1 MRLKDIMKAPAKTIN
16 RLTEL
21 GSQGMKGS
29 LEKIK
34 EIATTIQEI
43 EDSLKA
49 PPMLK
54 NIENMTLT
62 SEAMQNVAEN
72 IRNIRSELDA
82 TGIIEEARNTSTI
95 VGMNS
100 TFNKK
105 IQNLKDLAADC
116 KDIARSV
123 KELTNELNLDT
134 NKSAQS

>member
-1 MRLKDIMKAPAKTIN
+1 MRLKDITKAPAKAIK

-21 GSQGMKGS
+21 GTPGMMES

-34 EIATTIQEI
+34 EIASTIQEI

-49 PPMLK
+49 PPMLE
-54 NIENMTLT
+54 NIENMNLT

-72 IRNIRSELDA
+72 IWSIRSELDA

-95 VGMNS
+95 VGMNP

-105 IQNLKDLAADC
+105 IQNLKDLTNSC

-123 KELTNELNLDT
+123 KDLTNELKLDT

>member
-1 MRLKDIMKAPAKTIN
+1 MRLKDITKAPAKAIK

-21 GSQGMKGS
+21 GTPGMMES

-34 EIATTIQEI
+34 EIASTIQEI

-49 PPMLK
+49 PPMLE
-54 NIENMTLT
+54 NIENMNLT

-72 IRNIRSELDA
+72 IWSIRSELDA

-105 IQNLKDLAADC
+105 IQNLKDLTNSC

-123 KELTNELNLDT
+123 KDLTNELKLDT

>member
-1 MRLKDIMKAPAKTIN
+1 MRLNDITKAPAKAIK

-21 GSQGMKGS
+21 GTPGMMES

-54 NIENMTLT
+54 NIENMNLT

-72 IRNIRSELDA
+72 IKNIRSELDA

-100 TFNKK
+100 TFNRKT
-105 IQNLKDLAADC
+105 QNLKDLAADC

-123 KELTNELNLDT
+123 KELTNELKLDT
-134 NKSAQS
+134 GKSAQS

>member
-1 MRLKDIMKAPAKTIN
+1 MRLKDITKAPARAIR

-21 GSQGMKGS
+21 GSPGMMES
-29 LEKIK
+29 LEKIR

-54 NIENMTLT
+54 NIENMNLT
-62 SEAMQNVAEN
+62 SEAMQNVTEN

-95 VGMNS
+95 VWMNS

-105 IQNLKDLAADC
+105 IQNLKDLSMSC

-123 KELTNELNLDT
+123 KELTNELKLDT
-134 NKSAQS
+134 NKSAKS

>member
-1 MRLKDIMKAPAKTIN
+1 MRLKDITKAPAKAIK
-16 RLTEL
+16 RLTEF
-21 GSQGMKGS
+21 GTPGMMES

-54 NIENMTLT
+54 NIENMNLT

-82 TGIIEEARNTSTI
+82 TGIIEEAWNTSTI

-105 IQNLKDLAADC
+105 IQNLKDLALSC

-123 KELTNELNLDT
+123 KELTNELKLDT
-134 NKSAQS
+134 NKSAKS

>member
-1 MRLKDIMKAPAKTIN
+1 MRLKDITKAPAKAIK

-21 GSQGMKGS
+21 GTPGMMES

-34 EIATTIQEI
+34 EIASTIQEI

-49 PPMLK
+49 PPMLE
-54 NIENMTLT
+54 NIENMNLT

-72 IRNIRSELDA
+72 IWSIRSELDA

-105 IQNLKDLAADC
+105 IQNLKDLTNSC

-123 KELTNELNLDT
+123 KDLTSELKLDS

>member
-1 MRLKDIMKAPAKTIN
+1 MRLKDITNAPANAIK

-21 GSQGMKGS
+21 GTPGMMES

-54 NIENMTLT
+54 NIENMNLT

-105 IQNLKDLAADC
+105 IQNLKGLTTSC
-116 KDIARSV
+116 KDIVRSV

>member
-1 MRLKDIMKAPAKTIN
+1 MRLKDITKAPAKAIK

-21 GSQGMKGS
+21 GSPGMMES

-105 IQNLKDLAADC
+105 IQNLKDLSLSC

-123 KELTNELNLDT
+123 KELTNELKLDT

>member
-1 MRLKDIMKAPAKTIN
+1 MRLKDITKAPAKAIK

-21 GSQGMKGS
+21 GSPGMMES

-34 EIATTIQEI
+34 EIATTIEEI
-43 EDSLKA
+43 EDSLKT

-54 NIENMTLT
+54 NIENMNLT

-95 VGMNS
+95 VGVNS
-100 TFNKK
+100 TFNNK
-105 IQNLKDLAADC
+105 IQNLKDLATSC
-116 KDIARSV
+116 KDIVRSV